1 MVEDEIKLELPECEA
16 EDERLFLIPIP
27 NDKLKHYLKT
37 SKSLVCCDCGI
48 QEVEW
53 YPYAYDPEEN
63 DVWFVGKCP
72 NCGELCFS
80 KE

>member
-1 MVEDEIKLELPECEA
+1 MVEDEIKLV
-16 EDERLFLIPIP
+16 PIP
-27 NDKLKHYLKT
+27 DEKLKHYLNT

-63 DVWFVGKCP
+63 DIWFVGKCP

>member
-1 MVEDEIKLELPECEA
+1 MVEDEIKLV
-16 EDERLFLIPIP
+16 PIP
-27 NDKLKHYLKT
+27 DEKLKHYLKT
-37 SKSLVCCDCGI
+37 SKSLVCCDCSI

-63 DVWFVGKCP
+63 DVWFAGKCP